1 MIESPKSLTEQLQN
15 LVEGMAIEMRKLR
28 NSFKRYDKALEQIA
42 GMKTLIVEPDPEE
55 ELERQMNQRE

>member
-28 NSFKRYDKALEQIA
+28 NSFKRYDEALEQIA

>member
-28 NSFKRYDKALEQIA
+28 NSFKRYDEALEQIA
-42 GMKTLIVEPDPEE
+42 GMKTLIVEPDPKE